1 MSYTFEKRKNI
12 SKSSIMAEDIIE
24 AAHFESPS
32 KLFTVFYRILRE
44 PLKSQFILCPAR
56 QFLEVPLN
64 I

>member
-44 PLKSQFILCPAR
+44 PLKSQFILCP
-56 QFLEVPLN
+56 E
-64 I
+64 